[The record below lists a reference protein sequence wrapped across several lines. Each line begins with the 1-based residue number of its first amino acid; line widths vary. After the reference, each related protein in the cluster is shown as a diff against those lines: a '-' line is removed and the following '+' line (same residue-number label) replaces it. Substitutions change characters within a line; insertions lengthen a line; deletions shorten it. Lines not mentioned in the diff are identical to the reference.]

1 MEAFWISAEFGPT
14 SVLLGNEFVTDF
26 MKQKRRTD
34 GNEHHRHGEEEHGD
48 PAREAI
54 DANAPNAA
62 NSHETKGE
70 GERSHGQAEV
80 LFFHVTEMPKST
92 GVMFRFFPRVL
103 TQKLHQGV

>member
-1 MEAFWISAEFGPT
+1 MAINITGMERRSKNT
-14 SVLLGNEFVTDF
+14 SQRSHN
-26 MKQKRRTD
+26 
-34 GNEHHRHGEEEHGD
+34 
-48 PAREAI
+48 
-54 DANAPNAA
+54 ANAPNAS
-62 NSHETKGE
+62 NRHETKGE